1 LRQDVRFVVG
11 SDHAGLP
18 LKAPVIAELERLG
31 HQVRDLG
38 TFDDSPVDYPDYAL
52 AVAEPIAAGEAHRG
66 VLLCGSGI
74 GACVAANKVPGVRA
88 GTCHDTFSAHQGV
101 EDDDMNVLCL
111 GARVIG
117 PNLAVEIV
125 RAFQAAVFSDAPRHR
140 KRLQKVNDI
149 EARFAPR
156 PAHE

>member
-1 LRQDVRFVVG
+1 MRFVVG
-11 SDHAGLP
+11 SDHAGFP

-31 HQVRDLG
+31 HQVQDVG

-52 AVAEPIAAGEAHRG
+52 AVGEAVARDEVNRG

-74 GACVAANKVPGVRA
+74 GACVAANKIPGVRA

-101 EDDDMNVLCL
+101 EDDDMNVICM

-117 PNLAVEIV
+117 PSLAVEIV

-140 KRLQKVNDI
+140 QRLQKVNDI
-149 EARFAPR
+149 EQRFAR
-156 PAHE
+156 PTNEE

>member
-1 LRQDVRFVVG
+1 MRFTVG
-11 SDHAGLP
+11 SDHAGWV
-18 LKAPVIAELERLG
+18 LKSLVIAELERLG
-31 HQVRDLG
+31 HQVIDVG
-38 TFDDSPVDYPDYAL
+38 THDEEPVDYPDYAL
-52 AVAEPIAAGEAHRG
+52 AVGEPVARGEVHRG

-74 GACVAANKVPGVRA
+74 GACVAANKIPGVRA

-111 GARVIG
+111 GARVVG

-140 KRLQKVNDI
+140 QRKQKVMDI
-149 EARFAPR
+149 EARFAPA
-156 PAHE
+156 PVDDE